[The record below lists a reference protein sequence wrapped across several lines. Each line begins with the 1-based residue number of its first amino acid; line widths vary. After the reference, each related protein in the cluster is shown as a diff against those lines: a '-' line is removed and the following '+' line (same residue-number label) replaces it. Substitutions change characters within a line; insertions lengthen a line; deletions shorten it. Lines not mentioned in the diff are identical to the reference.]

1 MWTDKRN
8 YDSLRSI
15 LIFESAY
22 VICLKLI
29 NSNFALY
36 VQALVKYV

>member
-8 YDSLRSI
+8 YDSLRPI

-22 VICLKLI
+22 VISLKLI
-29 NSNFALY
+29 YRNFALY